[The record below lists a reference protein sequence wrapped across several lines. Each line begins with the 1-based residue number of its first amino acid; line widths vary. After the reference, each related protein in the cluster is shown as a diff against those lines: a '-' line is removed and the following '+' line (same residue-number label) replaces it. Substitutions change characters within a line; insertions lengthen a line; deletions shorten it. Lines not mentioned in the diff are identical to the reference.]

1 MRLKRNRKEKIL
13 QSTESVSGRNGFTP
27 EELESCLQAILDF
40 TSEGIILISQ
50 DGVILE
56 WNSRVEKITGL
67 QERDALG
74 KYVWD
79 IQSQFVSPGHKPELT
94 SEFLMHAWKKEIL
107 GMDINKIVTSS
118 GTIFNREGV
127 EVLVN
132 EIVVP
137 VVCKSRTMYCSFQQY
152 TIKTQTL

>member
-13 QSTESVSGRNGFTP
+13 QSTESVSGRTGFTS
-27 EELESCLQAILDF
+27 EELETWLKAILEF

-67 QERDALG
+67 PETEALG

-79 IQSQFVSPGHKPELT
+79 IQSQFIPPDHKPELT
-94 SEFLMHAWKKEIL
+94 SGFLMHAWKKEIL
-107 GMDINKIVTSS
+107 GMNINKRITSS
-118 GTIFNREGV
+118 GTIVNREGQ
-127 EVLVN
+127 EVLI
-132 EIVVP
+132 EETVVP
-137 VVCKSRTMYCSFQQY
+137 VVFKDRTIYCSFQKY
-152 TIKTQTL
+152 SIKTQT